1 VYKSSSARPGPAKLS
16 AARRGS
22 GGADSVAFPTEGS
35 ADSAADALPRARK
48 PLFLLHTDTS

>member
-22 GGADSVAFPTEGS
+22 GGADSVAFPAEDS